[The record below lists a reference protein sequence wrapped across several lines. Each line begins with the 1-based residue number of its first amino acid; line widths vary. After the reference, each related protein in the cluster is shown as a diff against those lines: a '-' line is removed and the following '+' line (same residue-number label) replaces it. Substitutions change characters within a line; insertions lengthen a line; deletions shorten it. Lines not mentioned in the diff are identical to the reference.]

1 MVVLDNS
8 ITIITIIEFLWFTK
22 YSDLTMFMVV
32 NM

>member
-8 ITIITIIEFLWFTK
+8 ITIIIIEFLWFTK